1 MWTIAIR
8 QVILWT
14 LVCGLF
20 YPLLVT
26 GLSQSMMAPEANVQD
41 TLQVGQAFAR
51 EDYF

>member
-26 GLSQSMMAPEANVQD
+26 GLSQSMMAPEANV
-41 TLQVGQAFAR
+41 
-51 EDYF
+51 